1 MRIAVIS
8 DIHGNLVA
16 LDAVLADIDRSRP
29 DALVC
34 LGDVVES
41 GPQPREVLAR
51 LRAIGSVN
59 LMGNTD
65 ERVLSPRPYEPPN
78 EHARRSAEIEAWCV
92 GLLSDEDRA
101 LMRSFQATA
110 TLALDRTT
118 SMLCFHGSPRSNVE
132 VIRATTPEAD
142 LEPMLAGAGAQVL
155 IGGHTHTQMLRRH
168 REQLIV
174 NTGSVGLPFE
184 LVLGGVRR
192 PPWAEY
198 AMVEARDGGLRVD
211 LRRVPIDL
219 VALARA
225 AHASGMPHAAW
236 WLELWS
242 GRAVER

>member
-65 ERVLSPRPYEPPN
+65 ERVLSPQPYEPPN

-92 GLLSDEDRA
+92 GLLGAEDRA

-110 TLALDRTT
+110 TLALDHSTRL
-118 SMLCFHGSPRSNVE
+118 LCFHGSPRSNTE
-132 VIRATTPEAD
+132 VIRATTPEAE
-142 LEPMLAGAGAQVL
+142 LEPMLADAAAQVL

-168 REQLIV
+168 RTALIV
-174 NTGSVGLPFE
+174 NAGSVGLPFE
-184 LVLGGVRR
+184 LIPGGVRR

-198 AMVEARDGGLRVD
+198 AMIEARDGGLRVD

-219 VALARA
+219 TALARA
-225 AHASGMPHAAW
+225 ARASSMPHTEW

-242 GRAVER
+242 A